1 MSLQSP
7 WPSRPPLERRV
18 RRELCLLMEGL
29 EPRVL
34 LYAAL
39 GDQWTY
45 DSRITYSLMPDG
57 TSVGGMPSV
66 LFQTLNSRFPTATWE
81 KQIEA
86 AASLWENVTGVNF
99 AMVSDGGQT
108 DGGSGD
114 QQGDPRF
121 GDVRIGM
128 VPLGSSVLAVTFL
141 PPPANGGTDAGDMLL
156 NSNVNWQTGSNYDLM
171 TVVAHEF
178 GHALGLGE
186 SSVSNAVMYGTYNG
200 IKQALATD
208 DVSGV
213 QSIYGTRQFDQFNT
227 GGTRNVAYQSAT
239 NINSFVKNSQVA
251 ISGLD
256 ITTGGDS
263 EWFYVNAPASS
274 SGTMT
279 VTTQSSNLSL
289 LSPKVQVYN
298 SSLSLLAQAGTTAS
312 MSATVSVSTSAQA
325 GQGYY
330 IKVLSAGG
338 PGAIGSYGLLV
349 NFGSGPQAAIA
360 PPKTMVAQQ
369 PDGAGGTSNDNTPTS
384 PDNLLSI
391 LDDVFVTIGDLSGW
405 ADEYALPTTLAGAE
419 AVVVVTQATSIADEI
434 EFVVILSAGSIVSTQ
449 SSGLSLL
456 NRIAPGVVLPSGAGA
471 GPSTT
476 IFQSI
481 DQSIDDDD
489 FIGGLLAKL

>member
-1 MSLQSP
+1 MSMRSL
-7 WPSRPPLERRV
+7 WPSRPRLECRARRGM
-18 RRELCLLMEGL
+18 CFLMEGL

-45 DSRITYSLMPDG
+45 DSRITYSFMPDG

-66 LFQTLNSRFPTATWE
+66 LFQTLNARFPTATWE
-81 KQIEA
+81 KQIES

-108 DGGSGD
+108 DGASGD

-156 NSNVNWQTGSNYDLM
+156 NSNVNWQIGSNYDLM

-239 NINSFVKNSQVA
+239 NINSFMKNSQVA
-251 ISGLD
+251 MSGLD

-263 EWFYVNAPASS
+263 EWFYVNAPASA

-298 SSLSLLAQAGTTAS
+298 SSLSLLAQGGTTAS

-349 NFGSGPQAAIA
+349 NFASGPQAAIA

-369 PDGAGGTSNDNTPTS
+369 PDGAGGTSNDNAPTS

-391 LDDVFVTIGDLSGW
+391 LDDVFVTIGNLSGW

-419 AVVVVTQATSIADEI
+419 AVVVVTQATSTADEI
-434 EFVVILSAGSIVSTQ
+434 EVVMILSAGSIASTQ
-449 SSGLSLL
+449 SSVVSLL
-456 NRIAPGVVLPSGAGA
+456 NGIAPGVALPSGAGA

-476 IFQSI
+476 IFQAI
-481 DQSIDDDD
+481 DRSIDDEDL
-489 FIGGLLAKL
+489 IGGLLANL